1 MKFRSYQLFN
11 IIAIAVLVASLFMGP
26 VFNIYD
32 NNTSLSALENFRL
45 VQLDGEVSYVVCA
58 LGVILIF
65 DILLNVFALFI
76 SLFQNFELQKRVAIL
91 SMLVVAGYYIVLL
104 AYVLILLY
112 GASFTPAVSLLFPF
126 VALVMNL
133 LAFLATRRT
142 EAAIL
147 AKASGFRL
155 RD

>member
-1 MKFRSYQLFN
+1 MTFRSYQLFN

-45 VQLDGEVSYVVCA
+45 VQLDGEASYVVCA

-126 VALVMNL
+126 VALVMNM